1 MGNSVMAEVGS
12 YTIKPFSRQRQNI
25 SLVAHEGWL
34 KHSIHAVLEFDVTD
48 ARRIIKEYEK
58 KSGEKIS
65 FTGWLIKCVAQ
76 AISEHKE
83 LNSYRQGRKK
93 IVIFDDVDVGIPVE
107 RFVDGEYRPLGYVI
121 RKANEKNVKEITE
134 EIRAIRKETVN
145 KSKEVLGQELGRF
158 ERFVLSSPFFIRKFL
173 LWIVRRNGILKKKYF
188 GTIGL
193 TSIGMIGR
201 FNGWVIPLG
210 GVSSTLV
217 AVGGITEKP
226 GVIDG
231 RIKIRE
237 YLPVVVTV
245 DHDLVDGGLVTRF
258 IDRLTELVENAH
270 ELKDL

>member
-1 MGNSVMAEVGS
+1 MAEVGS
-12 YTIKPFSRQRQNI
+12 YTIKPFSKQRQNI

-76 AISEHKE
+76 AASEYKE
-83 LNSYRQGRKK
+83 INSCRHGWKK
-93 IVIFDDVDVGIPVE
+93 IMVFDDVDVGIPVE

-121 RKANEKNVKEITE
+121 RRANEKSVAEITKEIRDAKNE
-134 EIRAIRKETVN
+134 FVDEA
-145 KSKEVLGQELGRF
+145 KEVLGQNLSKF
-158 ERFVLSSPFFIRKFL
+158 ERFVLGSPLFIKKFL

-188 GTIGL
+188 GTIAL
-193 TSIGMIGR
+193 TSIGMIGK

-210 GVSSTLV
+210 GTSSTLI

-231 RIKIRE
+231 KIKIRE